1 MTQQLDLTLSITNTL
16 DNMANNTYSKDK
28 ASYDSGN
35 FGNYLDNANKSY
47 LSGEKTDKNL
57 KEKSD
62 KSFNEKKAG
71 FHSEAKN
78 DKNTVSNDS
87 KQNFIDKK
95 NDYKDSESVSE
106 KKSSKKG
113 LSTVKDSSKE
123 VEAKDEQVALKEVEI
138 SQNNLLIE
146 KAEITVAED
155 MTLDNSLI
163 LNIDEV
169 SSDVVELNNNLKDFI
184 NEIKENEIP
193 VDAIKSGID
202 LKSVSNILDL
212 SEVSEPT
219 VMEETFVETAIEDI
233 VVPKEEAIS
242 AMYNIKSLDKTLKTE
257 NSEEIVNVRVVEDKN
272 EKISLPNENVK
283 VLEESNDIV
292 KNKNLEDVDI
302 QEVKVLSEDKNMDL
316 SKNISNEFVK
326 NEKPVEAEVVSKVE
340 TNEDKDNTKINDKQL
355 TKTEDDKTLQN
366 QSLALNKVGE
376 ASLQEVKNI
385 NMNEFVTTQEKSEK
399 TEVVQK
405 DKLSE
410 LQQEIQT
417 AKEENSFETLSTDT
431 KNKAE
436 KEKVSDNFAKTNVKA
451 EETIQIKD
459 DVKDIEFVASKV
471 EKDISSKKIKKDE
484 QIENVKIQVEEDVE
498 ITPVQQNNN
507 AEKVAKANETMNKS
521 GLTTKTLNAM
531 DGKISELNSGSQQKS
546 AGFDGETSQEMLMR
560 DLLQESTEN
569 VSNSQ
574 SDTKVDFTQALNKVS
589 GSQSPQTAQQA
600 QEPQEIDIINQIRA
614 KFAVNSAK
622 GMQKITIGLTP
633 ESLGKLVIEIAK
645 GENGLSANILTD
657 NAQAK
662 ELLDKNLDGLKN
674 ALQSQGVSVNNVN
687 VKVAEAGRSSDS
699 DNNMYRENE
708 AQFDSN
714 GKGGNSKNS
723 EDTNKEKRSEYE
735 FNQSNVASQEIEMG
749 NDVAVQTQQT
759 EKIVSIKGGL
769 GNIKYKV

>member
-1 MTQQLDLTLSITNTL
+1 
-16 DNMANNTYSKDK
+16 
-28 ASYDSGN
+28 
-35 FGNYLDNANKSY
+35 
-47 LSGEKTDKNL
+47 
-57 KEKSD
+57 
-62 KSFNEKKAG
+62 
-71 FHSEAKN
+71 
-78 DKNTVSNDS
+78 
-87 KQNFIDKK
+87 
-95 NDYKDSESVSE
+95 
-106 KKSSKKG
+106 
-113 LSTVKDSSKE
+113 
-123 VEAKDEQVALKEVEI
+123 
-138 SQNNLLIE
+138 
-146 KAEITVAED
+146 
-155 MTLDNSLI
+155 
-163 LNIDEV
+163 
-169 SSDVVELNNNLKDFI
+169 
-184 NEIKENEIP
+184 
-193 VDAIKSGID
+193 
-202 LKSVSNILDL
+202 
-212 SEVSEPT
+212 
-219 VMEETFVETAIEDI
+219 MEETFVETAIEDI

-355 TKTEDDKTLQN
+355 TKTEDDKILQN
-366 QSLALNKVGE
+366 QSLVLNKVGE

-531 DGKISELNSGSQQKS
+531 D
-546 AGFDGETSQEMLMR
+546 
-560 DLLQESTEN
+560 
-569 VSNSQ
+569 
-574 SDTKVDFTQALNKVS
+574 
-589 GSQSPQTAQQA
+589 
-600 QEPQEIDIINQIRA
+600 
-614 KFAVNSAK
+614 
-622 GMQKITIGLTP
+622 
-633 ESLGKLVIEIAK
+633 
-645 GENGLSANILTD
+645 
-657 NAQAK
+657 
-662 ELLDKNLDGLKN
+662 
-674 ALQSQGVSVNNVN
+674 
-687 VKVAEAGRSSDS
+687 
-699 DNNMYRENE
+699 
-708 AQFDSN
+708 
-714 GKGGNSKNS
+714 
-723 EDTNKEKRSEYE
+723 
-735 FNQSNVASQEIEMG
+735 
-749 NDVAVQTQQT
+749 
-759 EKIVSIKGGL
+759 
-769 GNIKYKV
+769 